1 MVKLDRDKI
10 EEALKSVR
18 PFLQEDGGDVELFRI
33 NEETQIVQVKLLGNC
48 HNCPLSQMTLRAGI
62 ERILIEKVP
71 AIRRVEA
78 VN

>member
-1 MVKLDRDKI
+1 VELNRQKI
-10 EEALKSVR
+10 EEALETVR
-18 PFLQEDGGDVELFRI
+18 PFLKEDGGDVELIKI
-33 NEETQIVQVKLLGNC
+33 NDETKIVQVKLLGNC

-62 ERILIEKVP
+62 ERILIGKVP

>member
-1 MVKLDRDKI
+1 MELNRQKI
-10 EEALKSVR
+10 EEALETVR
-18 PFLQEDGGDVELFRI
+18 PFLKEDGGDVELIKI
-33 NEETQIVQVKLLGNC
+33 NDETKIVQVKLLGNC

-62 ERILIEKVP
+62 ERILIGKVP